1 MLQTTAPDLY
11 VIHQGQSGGS
21 GMSPRIWDR
30 MKGSALAP
38 DGFRQGKSFADDFL
52 CFPYVNPG
60 TGGTVNGNA
69 LGYGY
74 YVDTATAA
82 GTIKQLASSS
92 NGIVELA
99 TAAQDNHENWLTS
112 GGNTGTLAMI
122 SDTSGSDKTLL
133 FEARFSVGQIATHG
147 VFIGLGEEGLAA
159 ANTIAD
165 GSTLAD
171 KDLIGFWLLEGA
183 PTTLVFGYRKAGGS
197 VVTVIA
203 SLATIAAD
211 TWYKVGFAYE
221 PTAPAAKRI
230 SVYLDNVENATHVT
244 ATNIATATFPDGEE
258 LALLAGV
265 KTHTESAA
273 GKLNL
278 DWWAFWQAR

>member
-52 CFPYVNPG
+52 CFPKISPG
-60 TGGTVNGNA
+60 TGGTTTGNA

-74 YVDTATAA
+74 YVDSATAA
-82 GTIKQLASSS
+82 GTIQQLATNNDGVVAIS
-92 NGIVELA
+92 

-112 GGNTGTLAMI
+112 GGNTGTLAMV

-133 FEARFSVGQIATHG
+133 FEARFSVGQIVTHNL
-147 VFIGLGEEGLAA
+147 FIGMSEEGLAA
-159 ANTIAD
+159 ADTVTDA
-165 GSTLAD
+165 GALAS
-171 KDLIGFWLLEGA
+171 KDLLGFWILEGA
-183 PTTLVFGYRKAGGS
+183 ATTLVFGYRKAGQS
-197 VVTVIA
+197 AVSVIA
-203 SLATIAAD
+203 SLATVAAD
-211 TWYKVGFAYE
+211 TFYKVGFAYE
-221 PTAPAAKRI
+221 PMAPAAKRI
-230 SVYLDNVENATHVT
+230 SVYLNNVEQSTYVT
-244 ATNIATATFPDGEE
+244 ATNIAAATFPDGEE
-258 LALLAGV
+258 LALLAGIKNGAAAV
-265 KTHTESAA
+265 SA
-273 GKLNL
+273 LNL